1 MKLLRE
7 LFHLRI
13 AGRASVPG
21 RRETVRRTVTV
32 PAPLA
37 HAGNVVELRRVE
49 TEMQPLARASDEPP
63 RYAMAANQ

>member
-7 LFHLRI
+7 LFHLRV
-13 AGRASVPG
+13 AGRLSPAG
-21 RRETVRRTVTV
+21 RREVVRRTITV

-49 TEMQPLARASDEPP
+49 TEAQPVAHAADEPP

>member
-7 LFHLRI
+7 LFHLRV
-13 AGRASVPG
+13 AGRLSPSG
-21 RRETVRRTVTV
+21 RREVVRRTITV

-49 TEMQPLARASDEPP
+49 TEAPPAHAADEPP
-63 RYAMAANQ
+63 QYAMAANQ